1 MVDPQHAGLSI
12 TRQCRL
18 VSITRSSFYYASRGD
33 SPLNLRLMRRIDEQF
48 LETPF
53 YGSRQM
59 TRWLR
64 RQGNTVSR
72 KRVRRLMRLLGVH
85 ALFQRP
91 RTSQPHPAHRIYP
104 YLLRDLQ
111 ITRPNHV
118 WCTDVTYIPLQ
129 RGFLYL
135 VAVMDWASRKV
146 LSWRLSNTL
155 EAHFCVEALHE
166 ALEHYGPPEI
176 FNSDQGSQFT
186 SVDFTDVLKEAGIR
200 ISMDGKGRWMDNVCI
215 ERLWRSLKY
224 ECVYLSEFAT
234 GAQARTGIGWWMDF
248 YDRRRPHS
256 ALNDRTPA
264 EAYTDDGA
272 DGSPGLCPGS
282 RQPKVA

>member
-1 MVDPQHAGLSI
+1 MVDPDQAALSI

-18 VSITRSSFYYASRGD
+18 LSIARSSFYYEGTGE

-59 TRWLR
+59 TRWLLR
-64 RQGNTVSR
+64 HGARVSR
-72 KRVRRLMRLLGVH
+72 KRVRRLMRLLGLQ
-85 ALFQRP
+85 AIFQRP
-91 RTSQPHPAHRIYP
+91 RTSQPHPAHRVYP

-155 EAHFCVEALHE
+155 EASFCVEAVHE
-166 ALEHYGPPEI
+166 ALERYGPPEI
-176 FNSDQGSQFT
+176 CNSDQGSQFT
-186 SVDFTDVLKEAGIR
+186 SGDFTDVLQEAGIR
-200 ISMDGKGRWMDNVCI
+200 ISMDGKGRWMDNVFI
-215 ERLWRSLKY
+215 VGLPRFRGR
-224 ECVYLSEFAT
+224 V
-234 GAQARTGIGWWMDF
+234 RTWVS
-248 YDRRRPHS
+248 S
-256 ALNDRTPA
+256 ALLQLSPLVV
-264 EAYTDDGA
+264 DG
-272 DGSPGLCPGS
+272 
-282 RQPKVA
+282 